1 MVGTYCLKWKVW
13 LSTNLYFKFVT
24 RIWHHM
30 ERRSHWTEVSKI
42 GITGIN
48 SNKLSLYTF
57 SVSSLTRHCK
67 HGWVLGS
74 MESLARWGEE
84 SNQNG
89 GWFASWLCPQFA
101 HFPSALLSLMLLL
114 TRRGKIGGKEWGQ
127 AQEVDSLR
135 SWRRGAPAAAA
146 PRSWWEKLN

>member
-57 SVSSLTRHCK
+57 SVSSLTRNCNN
-67 HGWVLGS
+67 GWVW
-74 MESLARWGEE
+74 ARWSHWHGEE
-84 SNQNG
+84 KSQIRMEVGLRLDFVHNLLIFHLPIYPWCSFWLEEARQEEKNG
-89 GWFASWLCPQFA
+89 GKPKKSTR
-101 HFPSALLSLMLLL
+101 SAPDGEERLLPPLLVPDE
-114 TRRGKIGGKEWGQ
+114 R
-127 AQEVDSLR
+127 
-135 SWRRGAPAAAA
+135 
-146 PRSWWEKLN
+146 N